1 MKAAGS
7 SRHEPAVRPAADAD
21 AERLAV
27 LCEQLGY
34 PTSPEAVCV
43 RLAELA
49 QDPEHA
55 VFVFDDG
62 AGSAVGWVHVHA
74 VESLVAGR
82 YAEIGGLV
90 VDAGARRTGA
100 GRELMLAAEA
110 WARAHGC
117 SSVRLRS
124 NIVRTEAHEFYRR
137 LGYEVVKTQLT
148 FRKDV

>member
-1 MKAAGS
+1 MKVAVS
-7 SRHEPAVRPAADAD
+7 SDREPAVRPAADAD
-21 AERLAV
+21 AGRLAA

-34 PTSPEAVCV
+34 PTSPEAARA

-100 GRELMLAAEA
+100 GRQLMLAAEA

-124 NIVRTEAHEFYRR
+124 NIVRTGAHEFYKR
-137 LGYEVVKTQLT
+137 LGYESAKTQLA
-148 FRKDV
+148 FMKRL